1 MSSAHSQEEAHPK
14 SIPAAEAAAPAGPE
28 HGQGQEVPPKNEAE
42 AALLE
47 ALKKAEGDTGAVEAA
62 SAKVAEEVSVSEKAS
77 AKKLDDVASQT
88 RDLAPDV
95 ADAFRNAMQKHVA
108 DKQAAAGRTKEALQS
123 LLKKAEQQVAR
134 EEKILGIK
142 EQAAAKGPEVEW
154 KTQAVE
160 EQRQRVA
167 EAQAKL
173 AEVQAE
179 AGIVA
184 LAKAEA
190 VVVPVAAVATEA
202 PMATPAKAE
211 VVATAPLQAPAS
223 VESVAMAAGNVPS
236 LDLGEPA
243 SAKATEAPKSA
254 EVPRSFNQ
262 LAKDYNIQVVNV
274 ATGEMTPAAVEEQA
288 IEVASPVGE
297 KEAAAPEAPT
307 LSREEIRNQ
316 QEAWRQSL
324 QDVMSWRKDAEARQA
339 SLSTSEQSYFTYSSA
354 LEALADVQEAYLEN
368 EGKMVDGKEALA
380 KIQAEMA
387 GVQEELAA
395 KFEER
400 QKLLESLN
408 AYNKQA
414 TDLEQQYQQPDLD
427 EAKKAKLAYD
437 MRRIRGEQAVLRS
450 HIDDIG
456 REMQDLEDHRGEI
469 QGRMTQAETKLA
481 EAAKQREVLAKEREA
496 ATATEQMAKATYE
509 SAAASL
515 AVASAQAAESA
526 RAATASAESAVDAG
540 GDVAAR
546 AEALSAEVKQQEAI
560 TAGDVASYAARN
572 SGRVGTAAGLVG
584 GTAVMV
590 GIGGAK
596 FGARVGERAWAGFAG
611 GFYNLSNL
619 LSHPI
624 KTLSEWKNGF
634 AEEVKYHGVIR
645 GLWRGMGRVLF
656 GAYDKRMEDLD
667 KGDKMREEEAKKKA
681 KSGGAG

>member
-1 MSSAHSQEEAHPK
+1 MPSVNSQEEAHPK
-14 SIPAAEAAAPAGPE
+14 PTPAAEAAAPAGPE

-123 LLKKAEQQVAR
+123 LLKKAEQQVAH

-160 EQRQRVA
+160 EQRRRVA

-184 LAKAEA
+184 PAKVEAA
-190 VVVPVAAVATEA
+190 VVPAAVVATEA

-211 VVATAPLQAPAS
+211 AVATAPLQAPAAA
-223 VESVAMAAGNVPS
+223 ELTVAAENRAS
-236 LDLGEPA
+236 SDLNEPA
-243 SAKATEAPKSA
+243 PVTAPEAAKPAEAS
-254 EVPRSFNQ
+254 RSFNQ

-274 ATGEMTPAAVEEQA
+274 ETGEMTPAAVEGQA
-288 IEVASPVGE
+288 TEVTSPVGE
-297 KEAAAPEAPT
+297 KEAEAPEAPT

-339 SLSTSEQSYFTYSSA
+339 SLSMSEQAYFKYSSA

-387 GVQEELAA
+387 GVQEDLAA

-496 ATATEQMAKATYE
+496 ATATEQTAKATYE

-596 FGARVGERAWAGFAG
+596 LGARVGERAWAGFAG

-645 GLWRGMGRVLF
+645 GLWRGMGLVLF
-656 GAYDKRMEDLD
+656 GAYDKRMADLD
-667 KGDKMREEEAKKKA
+667 KGEKMREDEAKKKA
-681 KSGGAG
+681 G